1 MCIRFESDPDYF
13 QLMNTLPDYLRDNLS
28 IISIGLNPSPIS
40 VKAGYYFANPRNR
53 FWKVLNGSRLV
64 DKALEPGEPAMQTL
78 FTDYKIG
85 FTDLVK
91 RPTRMGNELR
101 AADYREGAQV
111 LKDKLLEYNP
121 AIAWFHGMGT
131 YKQYL
136 KYAEAVTVKN
146 IPLGAQRRTI
156 GKTRIFVTPNPS
168 PANAKYSID
177 DLIKYYNDMV
187 SFQIREA
194 FGLGTN

>member
-1 MCIRFESDPDYF
+1 MK
-13 QLMNTLPDYLRDNLS
+13 TLPDYLDHNLK

-64 DKALEPGEPAMQTL
+64 DGELQPGQAAMQEL
-78 FTDYKIG
+78 FMKYHIG

-91 RPTRMGNELR
+91 KPTRMGNELR
-101 AADYREGAQV
+101 VADYREGAPV
-111 LKDKLLEYNP
+111 LKEKLLGYQP
-121 AIAWFHGMGT
+121 GIAWFHGIGT
-131 YKQYL
+131 YKHYL
-136 KYAEAVTVKN
+136 RYAEEVTVKK
-146 IPLGAQRRTI
+146 ITLGVQRRTI

-168 PANAKYSID
+168 PANARYSLEF
-177 DLIKYYNDMV
+177 LIKYYNEMV

-194 FGLGTN
+194 FGLGSHL